1 MIYDELRRRQWSE
14 RANNNDASLNI
25 EAEAAEID
33 KGILMQAESRYDAI
47 EVSNGCAWSLCCR
60 LSPIVAQG
68 RESCQQDFS
77 QGSERQ
83 RRRKGKSGGKGKGG
97 DKSGS
102 SAWHQS
108 TNGGQKRQQFNKNFA
123 KNWKRQRY

>member
-1 MIYDELRRRQWSE
+1 MAARGLCVAVCPLLLRKAAN
-14 RANNNDASLNI
+14 RANKTSL
-25 EAEAAEID
+25 
-33 KGILMQAESRYDAI
+33 KGQK
-47 EVSNGCAWSLCCR
+47 GK
-60 LSPIVAQG
+60 G
-68 RESCQQDFS
+68 
-77 QGSERQ
+77 GG
-83 RRRKGKSGGKGKGG
+83 KGKSGGKGKGG